1 MNLILEFNA
10 SRRYSHHW
18 SYVNKYKTLIQELD
32 KPFEIWIPK
41 NAHPDIISVLGS
53 NTKAFLQSNV
63 YGYERKENFFNWF
76 VVKLTDLLLQKSR
89 DMFSRQKIEHL
100 KNKLSKFYTNE
111 PYKRIKSLCQTNS
124 ELSLIFPT
132 MDSLAFRLV
141 ERVLKKKLMI
151 KRICFRLG
159 SGYKDSYKIDEIET
173 RILKLI
179 DEFPDCDIRI
189 GFETY
194 THRQYLLDRNMPAE
208 KLFWAPAPPTS
219 MFIGE
224 REKQKTLTLGFL
236 GVARPNKGFTE
247 IPNLLK
253 FLRAQNISFQAFV
266 QKAIYPWSGY
276 LEAMQEIKDFAT
288 ILPANI
294 SQDQLDDVFKKID
307 ILVLPY
313 NIDNYKIAGS
323 GLLFAAA
330 DLNVPTF
337 AKKGVAFEWD
347 INEYCIGSIF
357 EDDVDFVVQ
366 IKEFLYQRKQYNF
379 TDYNSD
385 RYLSVVDFLGLN
397 PDKL

>member
-1 MNLILEFNA
+1 
-10 SRRYSHHW
+10 
-18 SYVNKYKTLIQELD
+18 
-32 KPFEIWIPK
+32 
-41 NAHPDIISVLGS
+41 
-53 NTKAFLQSNV
+53 
-63 YGYERKENFFNWF
+63 
-76 VVKLTDLLLQKSR
+76 
-89 DMFSRQKIEHL
+89 
-100 KNKLSKFYTNE
+100 
-111 PYKRIKSLCQTNS
+111 
-124 ELSLIFPT
+124 
-132 MDSLAFRLV
+132 
-141 ERVLKKKLMI
+141 
-151 KRICFRLG
+151 
-159 SGYKDSYKIDEIET
+159 
-173 RILKLI
+173 
-179 DEFPDCDIRI
+179 
-189 GFETY
+189 
-194 THRQYLLDRNMPAE
+194 MPAE

-224 REKQKTLTLGFL
+224 RKKQKMLTLGFL

-276 LEAMQEIKDFAT
+276 LEAMQEIEDFAT

-337 AKKGVAFEWD
+337 TKKGVAFEWD
-347 INEYCIGSIF
+347 INKYCIGSIF

-366 IKEFLYQRKQYNF
+366 IKDFLYQRKQYNF